1 MIILQQM
8 TIFFLIMGIGYI
20 CGKKRFFSDEGV
32 GILSFI
38 VINIANPALVI
49 SSGAEGADF
58 GLSQILVTLGVAVL
72 TFLLLIALSFP
83 VGRLLGGKQEAYPIY
98 RVMFAFSNIG
108 FMGMPLLSAVYGPES
123 VLYAS
128 LFLFPYNILLYT
140 YGVTTLQNKGTS
152 SGSFLKKIIN
162 MGSIACVISLTIF
175 LGHIKVPEV
184 LLSCVKSLGNM
195 TAPLS
200 MMVIGYSLSKIAFR
214 ELFLDPRLLV
224 FAGVKQLLL
233 PLAAVPLLRVVIPD
247 LLLLKVLFIILSMPV
262 GSMVAMFAG
271 QYSENDSLASRGVA
285 LTTLLSIVTI
295 PLLSQITGL

>member
-8 TIFFLIMGIGYI
+8 IIFFLIMGIGYI
-20 CGKKRFFSDEGV
+20 CGKKEFFSDEGV
-32 GILSFI
+32 RILSFI
-38 VINIANPALVI
+38 VINIANPALVV

-58 GLSQILVTLGVAVL
+58 GLTQILVTLTVAVL
-72 TFLLLIALSFP
+72 TFFLLIALSFP
-83 VGRLLGGKQEAYPIY
+83 VARLLGGKKEDHPIY

-175 LGHIKVPEV
+175 LGHIRVPEV
-184 LLSCVKSLGNM
+184 LLTCVKSLGNM

-200 MMVIGYSLSKIAFR
+200 MMVIGFSLSKSAFK
-214 ELFLDPRLLV
+214 ELVLDARLLI
-224 FAGVKQLLL
+224 FAGVKQLLF
-233 PLAAVPLLRVVIPD
+233 PLLAVSALRFLIPD
-247 LLLLKVLFIILSMPV
+247 PMLLKVLFIILSMPV

-271 QYSENDSLASRGVA
+271 QFSKNDALASKGVA
-285 LTTLLSIVTI
+285 LTTLLSILTI
-295 PLLSQITGL
+295 PLLSQILGL